1 MPEQLSRW
9 MSTPGGR
16 CTQQPSQS
24 LAVLRALSPWYTF
37 VRKGKRNQQRRHAC
51 KRTCLEAEAESKWG
65 SKKCTPLLGLP
76 RALAFPSRTPCFPPL
91 PHLRKS
97 VNRWSPGFHHLIKGH
112 AAGPG
117 TFSEA
122 SACWESV
129 RLLWV
134 PLISPFSTWR
144 DFKLYIYFLSNKME
158 SITFLACFWKLPT
171 PKNAGCTQKYFICRL
186 ERAF

>member
-1 MPEQLSRW
+1 MSSIHHCPLQCSAFYFFSYSIKPPIWLFFKPTRFPGCLSSLSRW

-37 VRKGKRNQQRRHAC
+37 VRKGKRSQQRRHAC

-76 RALAFPSRTPCFPPL
+76 RALAFPSGTPCFPPL

-97 VNRWSPGFHHLIKGH
+97 VNR
-112 AAGPG
+112 
-117 TFSEA
+117 
-122 SACWESV
+122 
-129 RLLWV
+129 
-134 PLISPFSTWR
+134 
-144 DFKLYIYFLSNKME
+144 
-158 SITFLACFWKLPT
+158 
-171 PKNAGCTQKYFICRL
+171 
-186 ERAF
+186 